1 MSLKTLL
8 MLSVILMVSC
18 SDNLANDTAVKLVSI
33 YINTAET
40 QCNDDGL
47 SLEETSSLLT
57 DASIEFTEPNCGYI
71 TGVNYP
77 AVCGGGTN
85 NIYIF
90 TIEESDLIE
99 TENLG
104 FADLS
109 SLDSSLGY
117 ETVNCS

>member
-1 MSLKTLL
+1 MNSKALL
-8 MLSVILMVSC
+8 MLCVIFMVSC
-18 SDNLANDTAVKLVSI
+18 SDDLANDSAVKLVTV

-47 SLEETSSLLT
+47 SLEETSSYLT
-57 DASIEFTEPNCGYI
+57 DANIEFTEPQCGYI
-71 TGVNYP
+71 TGANYP
-77 AVCGGGTN
+77 AVCGGGTS

-90 TIEESDLIE
+90 TIQEPDLLES
-99 TENLG
+99 ENLG
-104 FADLS
+104 FAGLS